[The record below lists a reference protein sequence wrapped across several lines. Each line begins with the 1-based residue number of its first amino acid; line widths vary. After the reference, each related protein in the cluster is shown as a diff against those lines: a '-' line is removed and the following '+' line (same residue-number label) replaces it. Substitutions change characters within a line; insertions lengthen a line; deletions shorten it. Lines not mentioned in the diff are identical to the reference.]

1 MANYSLSEKDK
12 EQWKL
17 QYSDLSESLQNLIDS
32 KVDKTSITSLS
43 KAMTEYRKFMN
54 GMILTIGSSFPA
66 HPTNNKNVHLN
77 LSNKVLYV
85 YTSSTWRPVT
95 MIPQK

>member
-1 MANYSLSEKDK
+1 
-12 EQWKL
+12 
-17 QYSDLSESLQNLIDS
+17 
-32 KVDKTSITSLS
+32 
-43 KAMTEYRKFMN
+43 MTEYRKFMN
-54 GMILTIGSSFPA
+54 GMILTIGSSFPT